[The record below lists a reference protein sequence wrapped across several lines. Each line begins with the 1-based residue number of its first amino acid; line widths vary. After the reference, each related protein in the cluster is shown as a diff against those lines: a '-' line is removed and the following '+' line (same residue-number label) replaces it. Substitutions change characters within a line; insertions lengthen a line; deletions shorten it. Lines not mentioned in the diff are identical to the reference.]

1 MFSIT
6 NFIDEMI
13 KFFPEIATEI
23 EKTKSDYFEG
33 CDTIIIEDI
42 IMPRVVA
49 LLKKNV
55 EFDKLKSVFAYF
67 EIIATCADDKLSDV
81 FSVCCLEIL
90 GNEKIILERAK
101 QYMGPITTILQREA
115 DMALG
120 RVVDN

>member
-13 KFFPEIATEI
+13 NFFPEIATEI
-23 EKTKSDYFEG
+23 EKTRSDYFEG

-49 LLKKNV
+49 LLKRNV
-55 EFDKLKSVFAYF
+55 EFDKLNAVFAYF

>member
-1 MFSIT
+1 MFSIMD
-6 NFIDEMI
+6 FINEMI
-13 KFFPEIATEI
+13 KFFPEITTEI
-23 EKTKSDYFEG
+23 EKTKSDYEE
-33 CDTIIIEDI
+33 CDTIIIENI

-49 LLKKNV
+49 LLKRNV

-67 EIIATCADDKLSDV
+67 EMIATCADDKLSAV

-101 QYMGPITTILQREA
+101 QYMGPITTMLQREA

-120 RVVDN
+120 RVGDN

>member
-1 MFSIT
+1 MIFIKD
-6 NFIDEMI
+6 FIDEMMR
-13 KFFPEIATEI
+13 FFPEMTTEI
-23 EKTKSDYFEG
+23 EEMKGDYFEG

-55 EFDKLKSVFAYF
+55 EFDKLKLVFGYF
-67 EIIATCADDKLSDV
+67 EMIATCADDKLSDV

-90 GNEKIILERAK
+90 GNEKKVLERAR
-101 QYMGPITTILQREA
+101 QYMGPVTTLLQREA

-120 RVVDN
+120 RIVDD